1 MWFVLII
8 LKVTLLRWVHNIP
21 SLNKLSGQK
30 FIKFFRWYFGKS
42 MIFINTFWL
51 HLTFKPSFNNKLAV
65 YESFILLA
73 SANHIDCKKYPT
85 IFEIGFLILV
95 HCEGLYLRK
104 DVKSGQIVSL
114 FNGLR
119 CQSSRNQMIGQP
131 NYDYRI
137 KLNGEI
143 DIDIP
148 LNCIDLNQYCA
159 TLGHKANHSFTPNCK

>member
-1 MWFVLII
+1 MEL
-8 LKVTLLRWVHNIP
+8 
-21 SLNKLSGQK
+21 
-30 FIKFFRWYFGKS
+30 
-42 MIFINTFWL
+42 
-51 HLTFKPSFNNKLAV
+51 
-65 YESFILLA
+65 
-73 SANHIDCKKYPT
+73 
-85 IFEIGFLILV
+85 LILD

-148 LNCIDLNQYCA
+148 LNCTGKSLTETFILTSTNPQHDNRLFSESPVQYMRILRTYCV
-159 TLGHKANHSFTPNCK
+159 HKLFVLII

>member
-1 MWFVLII
+1 MRDKAQWSKI
-8 LKVTLLRWVHNIP
+8 NIP
-21 SLNKLSGQK
+21 IRKFSYRRFAVSYNKPALIQTCS
-30 FIKFFRWYFGKS
+30 KS
-42 MIFINTFWL
+42 
-51 HLTFKPSFNNKLAV
+51 SFDNNFAV
-65 YESFILLA
+65 YESYIVLG
-73 SANHIDCKKYPT
+73 SANHIHRLQKLSNN
-85 IFEIGFLILV
+85 FRIGFLILD

-114 FNGLR
+114 FNGVR